1 MRLYGLFAL
10 NEIELIADIIPRI
23 LILKKFRRHGSGAP
37 WERKPRS
44 VAKPSLQ
51 VYQRRTPKSSH
62 KSSAEPTDWI
72 MLFSISV
79 AFALVGVVSSDS
91 FHCMSNHAVLLCLP
105 ELTTPSYSIGD
116 AADAG
121 LAMMVVRN
129 CEEIDGGLPSRLR
142 MMMLMNVLID
152 FVIGLVPFIGDLA
165 DAVYKCNTRNAVILE
180 KHLREKGHKA
190 TRRQSKERRRRP
202 SGQDQLTN
210 DPLDAVDTVDH
221 SLPEEWDKQESGVA
235 NNSPPE
241 YREHRRSRSR
251 RSHND
256 SQAPTRPEPA
266 RQAKSSRGFGRWFG
280 GASHPEE
287 DLERGR

>member
-1 MRLYGLFAL
+1 M
-10 NEIELIADIIPRI
+10 
-23 LILKKFRRHGSGAP
+23 SGVL
-37 WERKPRS
+37 WS
-44 VAKPSLQ
+44 
-51 VYQRRTPKSSH
+51 
-62 KSSAEPTDWI
+62 
-72 MLFSISV
+72 
-79 AFALVGVVSSDS
+79 LVGKRVLAESAR
-91 FHCMSNHAVLLCLP
+91 NHFGTEDPYFEEIPASRLGRAMGKKTQKRRKAIPPGLSEKDTKILTQVKRRAYRLDYALFNLCGIRFGWGSVIGLVP
-105 ELTTPSYSIGD
+105 FIGD

-142 MMMLMNVLID
+142 MMMLMNVLVD

-180 KHLREKGHKA
+180 KHLREKGHKV

-202 SGQDQLTN
+202 SGHDQLTN

-241 YREHRRSRSR
+241 YREHRRSRSQ

-256 SQAPTRPEPA
+256 SRAPTRPEPA